1 MTEREVLALYGEDF
15 DTSHNLAAA
24 NSEMRAFYSSLF
36 QRVGYLNRKAGGGSL
51 SMLLLVDRPALLGSG
66 GGKTYTMDD
75 FPEQVYGGKVRQRV
89 QVMLDIYMCISL
101 SLSLSNLYIYIHRYI
116 CTYLSI

>member
-1 MTEREVLALYGEDF
+1 MRANARRAAAGTQAFWAMMEREVLALYGQDF

-36 QRVGYLNRKAGGGSL
+36 QRVGYLNRNAGGGSL

-66 GGKTYTMDD
+66 GGKPAVRAIHGYTSR
-75 FPEQVYGGKVRQRV
+75 PGRSRPS
-89 QVMLDIYMCISL
+89 CWW
-101 SLSLSNLYIYIHRYI
+101 R
-116 CTYLSI
+116 